1 MRDSHA
7 DGVAP
12 AHPQLPEPCAEASG
26 REDREAQLQLLRRTT
41 DTQAQNMGSVKQ
53 IQARGE
59 IGVFDMDEGMDE
71 IQSLADLPRNA
82 TDFVESSR
90 ANQSF

>member
-1 MRDSHA
+1 
-7 DGVAP
+7 VW
-12 AHPQLPEPCAEASG
+12 LPRIPNYRNRVLKPLAE
-26 REDREAQLQLLRRTT
+26 RTEKLNFQLLRRTT

-82 TDFVESSR
+82 TDFVEPSP